1 MHFRILNRLLGVA
14 RAAESGHGR
23 RGDARSAY
31 AADCYRYLLRTAP
44 PGAIERAHTE
54 ALKQLSV
61 EQRQQFLRQVRPQLQ
76 DAAPP
81 SEEPRTLARLA
92 TCAELRHPGALE
104 QALSAE
110 ATLCTG
116 ERPLFYAVARAFTAT
131 PIAQQF
137 LGGIDYEGSVTD
149 PPEHTYPEEEL
160 DYEDSD
166 YETPPLEYFLDRSDA
181 AN

>member
-14 RAAESGHGR
+14 RAAESGNGR

-54 ALKQLSV
+54 ALRQLSV
-61 EQRQQFLRQVRPQLQ
+61 AQRHQLVWQLRHQLQADPQL
-76 DAAPP
+76 DEAP
-81 SEEPRTLARLA
+81 RALARLI
-92 TCAELRHPGALE
+92 TCAELRHPGAIE
-104 QALSAE
+104 QALNAGA
-110 ATLCTG
+110 ATGAG
-116 ERPLFYAVARAFTAT
+116 EPFLFHVVAQAFTTT

-137 LGGIDYEGSVTD
+137 LGHIDYEGSVTD
-149 PPEHTYPEEEL
+149 PPDHTYPEQEL

-166 YETPPLEYFLDRSDA
+166 YETPPLEYFLDRSDVA
-181 AN
+181 R